1 MTKAK
6 AKKKTKAAKHEAEVI
21 VEKPFAIA
29 LVKADGEYYVLVNR
43 DNSVAGF
50 DSVHAGLAFYEEK
63 YERRHRSGY
72 EQSMSA
78 CINYIFFQP
87 AIVEFKGVE
96 ELREALGLGADPTL
110 CTLSHVSGFMSG
122 IRADREKAATIW
134 DKAEKPILIRSTA

>member
-6 AKKKTKAAKHEAEVI
+6 TTKAAELEAEVI
-21 VEKPFAIA
+21 AEKPFAIA

-43 DNSVAGF
+43 DEHHSVAGF
-50 DSVHAGLAFYEEK
+50 GSVHAGLAFYEEK
-63 YERRHRSGY
+63 YERKHRSGY

-110 CTLSHVSGFMSG
+110 CSLSHVSGFMSG
-122 IRADREKAATIW
+122 IRADREKAAPIW
-134 DKAEKPILIRSTA
+134 DKAEKPILIRSAS